1 MDDLVHFPYGARL
14 AEEDVKTAAIL
25 FVGSREH
32 GHIDQSLR
40 NLMVKTNA

>member
-25 FVGSREH
+25 FVGS
-32 GHIDQSLR
+32 IDQSLR